1 MYCLVTELL
10 HFAPTALAEA
20 ALLAAD
26 TVQGKGPGIAP
37 MHYERTSLRVAQL
50 SDKAGCKGGS
60 GLGLRSACGFITT

>member
-1 MYCLVTELL
+1 
-10 HFAPTALAEA
+10 
-20 ALLAAD
+20 LAAG

-37 MHYERTSLRVAQL
+37 MHHERTFLRVAQL